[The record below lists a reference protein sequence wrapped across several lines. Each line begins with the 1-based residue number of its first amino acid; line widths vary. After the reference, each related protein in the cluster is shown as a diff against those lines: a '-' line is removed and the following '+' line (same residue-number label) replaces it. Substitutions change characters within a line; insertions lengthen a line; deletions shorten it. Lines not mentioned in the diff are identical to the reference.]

1 MLRKKKITKEKKI
14 GERWHSVRTTK
25 ETAKSPVNQDNLRGT
40 ELAERLLLFIPSFT
54 TSLLNGI
61 VQVNSTPVAISS
73 TLTQLSL

>member
-40 ELAERLLLFIPSFT
+40 ELAER
-54 TSLLNGI
+54 
-61 VQVNSTPVAISS
+61 
-73 TLTQLSL
+73 